1 MLGNI
6 LEQEDIIKGLPDDY
20 LYAEAEQPSGQ
31 LPPFLVVS
39 EIQRRTD
46 MRERYEATQD
56 QPQGTITQQIVAE
69 GLGGMS
75 PMDMASQTMGSPIP
89 ADPTSQVPVVAA
101 TGAFPDGAMAIGD
114 SGLAGMGGQPQ
125 MVAGGGRVGMFPGGT
140 AGGGSNMV
148 AAVNA
153 AIDKLR
159 AEGRDPSA
167 YSQYELRIMGEEIL
181 GTDRPPTLQQ
191 QGYRQQR
198 SDLGAD
204 YEPQSMDYGLL
215 SYDPDALSNRAIDA
229 VAGLGRPSGASEAGR
244 RIERGEQERYGA
256 EAEQRGRDVAQFI
269 REDEQ
274 LGILGGVARGAGDIV
289 ADAYRK
295 YIRDPYES
303 AERSLAEV
311 TSPLEGGGISE
322 EQRNETARMEN
333 ALANLNLRPG
343 GDEYFQ
349 IDDEMAALAN
359 YEPEEGTQTIAETP
373 PYTGDGY
380 FHIDDELAA
389 LANYEPEEGSIPEE
403 FLRPKVDAGNIAAI
417 ADQLEREAQLIGP
430 PTEDEILSVGDLLG
444 EDFGKNLP
452 LGTGDAEL
460 ADALSKR
467 TPSALETDLAR
478 GYLDKMETLTAE
490 DVAAEESIVADYRD
504 RIERSQQQARD
515 DAFNAWLGH
524 FGAGVAGGDL
534 QGGLERGTGAIGD
547 IKKESRA
554 TTLALEEGIVASERS
569 RRKTAVDALKSM
581 ADIDVNFLKLANEVS
596 RENGLMDR
604 SDDDKQIALM
614 NLIGDL
620 MPDTTIATPSEIET
634 NLTTMFNAVAHLFGL
649 PQVSTTGGG
658 GGGVGAPPDI
668 AGLSDSKYRM

>member
-1 MLGNI
+1 
-6 LEQEDIIKGLPDDY
+6 
-20 LYAEAEQPSGQ
+20 
-31 LPPFLVVS
+31 
-39 EIQRRTD
+39 
-46 MRERYEATQD
+46 
-56 QPQGTITQQIVAE
+56 
-69 GLGGMS
+69 
-75 PMDMASQTMGSPIP
+75 
-89 ADPTSQVPVVAA
+89 
-101 TGAFPDGAMAIGD
+101 
-114 SGLAGMGGQPQ
+114 

-303 AERSLAEV
+303 AERSLAEA
-311 TSPLEGGGISE
+311 TSPLEGVGISE
-322 EQRNETARMEN
+322 EQANQTAAMEN
-333 ALANLNLRPG
+333 ALANYWLDDVPEAGRELGEALQAGWRDLRGRDP
-343 GDEYFQ
+343 ERLLE
-349 IDDEMAALAN
+349 DDSERDRLMVAGMI
-359 YEPEEGTQTIAETP
+359 PELE
-373 PYTGDGY
+373 
-380 FHIDDELAA
+380 EL
-389 LANYEPEEGSIPEE
+389 EEGSID
-403 FLRPKVDAGNIAAI
+403 VDDTLDVDVGNIADI
-417 ADQLEREAQLIGP
+417 ADQHRREAQFIGS
-430 PTEDEILSVGDLLG
+430 PTTDTIESVGDRLG
-444 EDFGKNLP
+444 EDYGKDL
-452 LGTGDAEL
+452 LHGIGTGVEDQQAI
-460 ADALSKR
+460 KR
-467 TPSALETDLAR
+467 DEAR
-478 GYLDKMETLTAE
+478 ATRDVGAQEYLDKMDVLTAE
-490 DVAAEESIVADYRD
+490 NVAAEESIVSDYRD

-547 IKKESRA
+547 IKKESRE

-569 RRKTAVDALKSM
+569 RRKAAVDALKSM

-596 RENGLMDR
+596 REEGLMDR
-604 SDDDKQIALM
+604 SEDDRQIALLT
-614 NLIGDL
+614 LIGDI
-620 MPDTTIATPSEIET
+620 MPDTTIAEPAEIQA
-634 NLTTMFNAVAHLFGL
+634 NLTAMFNAVAHLFGL
-649 PQVSTTGGG
+649 AQVRTTGGG
-658 GGGVGAPPDI
+658 AVGTDPTTRVPITDFNQ
-668 AGLSDSKYRM
+668 

>member
-6 LEQEDIIKGLPDDY
+6 LEQEDVIKGLPDDY

-56 QPQGTITQQIVAE
+56 QPQSTITQQIVAE

-101 TGAFPDGAMAIGD
+101 TGAPPPPTGGVAIGD

-125 MVAGGGRVGMFPGGT
+125 MVASGGVVGMSNGGA

-159 AEGRDPSA
+159 AEGRDPGV
-167 YSQYELRIMGEEIL
+167 YSQYELRIMGEKIL
-181 GTDRPPTLQQ
+181 GTDRLPTLQQ
-191 QGYRQQR
+191 QGYRQYR
-198 SDLGAD
+198 PDLGAD
-204 YEPQSMDYGLL
+204 YEPQSMDYGFL

-229 VAGLGRPSGASEAGR
+229 VAGLVRPSVASEEAR
-244 RIERGEQERYGA
+244 SIERGEQERYGA
-256 EAEQRGRDVAQFI
+256 EAEQRGSDVAQFI

-274 LGILGGVARGAGDIV
+274 LGILGGVVRGAGNVVGDAWTTYMSEPAGEIGDVLQAGWRDTMDDLSDLRGRDRERLLEPNPERDRLMV
-289 ADAYRK
+289 AGMF
-295 YIRDPYES
+295 PE
-303 AERSLAEV
+303 
-311 TSPLEGGGISE
+311 LEG
-322 EQRNETARMEN
+322 
-333 ALANLNLRPG
+333 L
-343 GDEYFQ
+343 
-349 IDDEMAALAN
+349 
-359 YEPEEGTQTIAETP
+359 
-373 PYTGDGY
+373 
-380 FHIDDELAA
+380 
-389 LANYEPEEGSIPEE
+389 EEGSIPAEL
-403 FLRPKVDAGNIAAI
+403 LRADVGNIAGI
-417 ADQLEREAQLIGP
+417 AGQFQREAQLSGS
-430 PTEDEILSVGDLLG
+430 PTTDTIESVGDRLG
-444 EDFGKNLP
+444 EDYGKNLP
-452 LGTGDAEL
+452 YGVGVEDQQ
-460 ADALSKR
+460 ALK
-467 TPSALETDLAR
+467 TDRAR
-478 GYLDKMETLTAE
+478 GYLDEMEALTAE

-534 QGGLERGTGAIGD
+534 QGGLERGAGAIGD

-554 TTLALEEGIVASERS
+554 TTLALEEGIVASERA

-596 RENGLMDR
+596 RETGLMDR
-604 SDDDKQIALM
+604 SEDDKQIALM

-620 MPDTTIATPSEIET
+620 MPDTTISEPDEIRT
-634 NLTTMFNAVAHLFGL
+634 NLITMFNAIAHLFGL

-658 GGGVGAPPDI
+658 EVGTDPTTRVPITDFNQ
-668 AGLSDSKYRM
+668 

>member
-46 MRERYEATQD
+46 MRDRYEATQD
-56 QPQGTITQQIVAE
+56 QPQGTVTEQIIAE
-69 GLGGMS
+69 GLGGIPQAS

-89 ADPTSQVPVVAA
+89 TDPASQVPVGAA
-101 TGAFPDGAMAIGD
+101 TGAFPDGGMAIGD

-153 AIDKLR
+153 AIDMLR
-159 AEGRDPSA
+159 AEGRDPGV
-167 YSQYELRIMGEEIL
+167 YSQYDLRIMGEEIL

-191 QGYRQQR
+191 QGYRHVPSEDTELVSYGDRYEPETVSGYRTSPFAPPQII
-198 SDLGAD
+198 DETYEAAGAAKDWVVDTAGDVAD
-204 YEPQSMDYGLL
+204 Y
-215 SYDPDALSNRAIDA
+215 
-229 VAGLGRPSGASEAGR
+229 V
-244 RIERGEQERYGA
+244 
-256 EAEQRGRDVAQFI
+256 

-274 LGILGGVARGAGDIV
+274 LGTLGEIASGVGNVVSEGLGAV
-289 ADAYRK
+289 TDAYRQGL
-295 YIRDPYES
+295 D
-303 AERSLAEV
+303 ERFEW
-311 TSPLEGGGISE
+311 EE
-322 EQRNETARMEN
+322 EQRGRGKER
-333 ALANLNLRPG
+333 R
-343 GDEYFQ
+343 
-349 IDDEMAALAN
+349 
-359 YEPEEGTQTIAETP
+359 
-373 PYTGDGY
+373 
-380 FHIDDELAA
+380 
-389 LANYEPEEGSIPEE
+389 
-403 FLRPKVDAGNIAAI
+403 GNIANWFMDTLGIEDRMAAGMFGEPDEASSLTDI
-417 ADQLEREAQLIGP
+417 ALDDDPVDANVVAT
-430 PTEDEILSVGDLLG
+430 TEDEILSVGDLLG
-444 EDFGKNLP
+444 KDYGKNLP
-452 LGTGDAEL
+452 LGGTGDAQL
-460 ADALSKR
+460 ADALLKR

-478 GYLDKMETLTAE
+478 RQQEYLTESEALTAE
-490 DVAAEESIVADYRD
+490 NVEAEESIVADYRD

-515 DAFNAWLGH
+515 DAFNSWLGY
-524 FGAGVAGGDL
+524 FGAGVAGGDMA
-534 QGGLERGTGAIGD
+534 GGLERGAASIGD
-547 IKKESRA
+547 IKKESRE

-569 RRKTAVDALKSM
+569 RRKAAVDALKSM

-620 MPDTTIATPSEIET
+620 MPDTTIATPLEIET

-658 GGGVGAPPDI
+658 GGGVGTDPTTRVPITDFNQ
-668 AGLSDSKYRM
+668 

>member
-6 LEQEDIIKGLPDDY
+6 LEQEDIVKGLPDDY

-89 ADPTSQVPVVAA
+89 TDPTSPVPVVAA

-125 MVAGGGRVGMFPGGT
+125 MVASGGVVGMANGGGFGSYPYEVGDPNYNPYYDPASDVYGT
-140 AGGGSNMV
+140 A
-148 AAVNA
+148 
-153 AIDKLR
+153 
-159 AEGRDPSA
+159 
-167 YSQYELRIMGEEIL
+167 
-181 GTDRPPTLQQ
+181 
-191 QGYRQQR
+191 
-198 SDLGAD
+198 
-204 YEPQSMDYGLL
+204 EPL
-215 SYDPDALSNRAIDA
+215 SYTFRGVGPWMDRNR
-229 VAGLGRPSGASEAGR
+229 
-244 RIERGEQERYGA
+244 
-256 EAEQRGRDVAQFI
+256 
-269 REDEQ
+269 
-274 LGILGGVARGAGDIV
+274 
-289 ADAYRK
+289 
-295 YIRDPYES
+295 
-303 AERSLAEV
+303 ERSLKLRELTEQIKYEEGVGFTEARSKANAILDMEEGEE
-311 TSPLEGGGISE
+311 PLDSLDVDSQDALFDSLSSE
-322 EQRNETARMEN
+322 EV
-333 ALANLNLRPG
+333 
-343 GDEYFQ
+343 
-349 IDDEMAALAN
+349 DD
-359 YEPEEGTQTIAETP
+359 T
-373 PYTGDGY
+373 
-380 FHIDDELAA
+380 
-389 LANYEPEEGSIPEE
+389 
-403 FLRPKVDAGNIAAI
+403 VDVDVGNIADI
-417 ADQLEREAQLIGP
+417 ADQLQREAQFIGSP
-430 PTEDEILSVGDLLG
+430 IEDEILSVGDRLG
-444 EDFGKNLP
+444 KDYGKDLP
-452 LGTGDAEL
+452 YGTGVEDQQ
-460 ADALSKR
+460 ALK
-467 TPSALETDLAR
+467 TDRAR
-478 GYLDKMETLTAE
+478 GYLDEMETLTAE

-634 NLTTMFNAVAHLFGL
+634 NLTTMFNAVSHLFGL
-649 PQVSTTGGG
+649 PQVSTTGGS
-658 GGGVGAPPDI
+658 GGGVGTDPVNRPPLTDFN
-668 AGLSDSKYRM
+668 

>member
-6 LEQEDIIKGLPDDY
+6 LEQEDVIKGLPDDY

-56 QPQGTITQQIVAE
+56 QPQSTITQQIVAE

-101 TGAFPDGAMAIGD
+101 TGAPPPPTGGVAIGD

-125 MVAGGGRVGMFPGGT
+125 MVASGGVVGMANGGA

-159 AEGRDPSA
+159 AEGRDPGV
-167 YSQYELRIMGEEIL
+167 YSQYELRIMGEKIL
-181 GTDRPPTLQQ
+181 GTDRLPTLQQ
-191 QGYRQQR
+191 QGYRQYR
-198 SDLGAD
+198 PDLGAD
-204 YEPQSMDYGLL
+204 YEPQSMDYGFL

-229 VAGLGRPSGASEAGR
+229 VAGLVRPSVASEEAR
-244 RIERGEQERYGA
+244 SIERGEQERYGA
-256 EAEQRGRDVAQFI
+256 EAEQRGSDVAQFI

-274 LGILGGVARGAGDIV
+274 LGILGGVVRGAGNVVGDAWTTYMSEPAGEIGDVLQAGWRDTMDDLSDLRGRDRERLFEPNPERDRLMV
-289 ADAYRK
+289 AGMF
-295 YIRDPYES
+295 PE
-303 AERSLAEV
+303 
-311 TSPLEGGGISE
+311 LEG
-322 EQRNETARMEN
+322 
-333 ALANLNLRPG
+333 L
-343 GDEYFQ
+343 
-349 IDDEMAALAN
+349 
-359 YEPEEGTQTIAETP
+359 
-373 PYTGDGY
+373 
-380 FHIDDELAA
+380 
-389 LANYEPEEGSIPEE
+389 EEGSIPAEL
-403 FLRPKVDAGNIAAI
+403 LRADVGNIADI
-417 ADQLEREAQLIGP
+417 ADQFQREAQLSGS
-430 PTEDEILSVGDLLG
+430 PTTDTIESVGDRLG
-444 EDFGKNLP
+444 EDYGKNLP
-452 LGTGDAEL
+452 LGGTGGAQL
-460 ADALSKR
+460 ADALLKR

-478 GYLDKMETLTAE
+478 RQQEYLTESEALTAE
-490 DVAAEESIVADYRD
+490 NVEAEESIVADYRD

-534 QGGLERGTGAIGD
+534 QGGLERGAGAIGD

-554 TTLALEEGIVASERS
+554 TTLALEEGIVASERA

-596 RENGLMDR
+596 RETGLMDR
-604 SDDDKQIALM
+604 SEDDKQIALM

-620 MPDTTIATPSEIET
+620 MPDTTISEPDEIRT
-634 NLTTMFNAVAHLFGL
+634 NLITMFNAIAHLFGL
-649 PQVSTTGGG
+649 PQVSTTGGS
-658 GGGVGAPPDI
+658 GGGVGTDPVNRPPIIDFD
-668 AGLSDSKYRM
+668 L

>member
-6 LEQEDIIKGLPDDY
+6 LEQEDVIKGLPDDY

-56 QPQGTITQQIVAE
+56 QPQGTVTQQIVAE

-101 TGAFPDGAMAIGD
+101 TGAPPPPTGGVAIGD

-125 MVAGGGRVGMFPGGT
+125 MVASGGVVGMSNGGA

-159 AEGRDPSA
+159 AEGRDPGV
-167 YSQYELRIMGEEIL
+167 YSQYELRIMGEKIL
-181 GTDRPPTLQQ
+181 GTDRLPTLQQ
-191 QGYRQQR
+191 QGYRQYR
-198 SDLGAD
+198 PDLGAD
-204 YEPQSMDYGLL
+204 YEPQSMDYGFL

-229 VAGLGRPSGASEAGR
+229 VAGLVRPSVASEEAR
-244 RIERGEQERYGA
+244 SIERGEQERYGA
-256 EAEQRGRDVAQFI
+256 EAEQRGSDVAQFI

-274 LGILGGVARGAGDIV
+274 LGILGGVVRGAGNVVGDAWTTYMSEPAGEIGDVLQAGWRDTMDDLSDLRGRDRERLLEPNPERDRLMV
-289 ADAYRK
+289 AGMF
-295 YIRDPYES
+295 PE
-303 AERSLAEV
+303 
-311 TSPLEGGGISE
+311 LEG
-322 EQRNETARMEN
+322 
-333 ALANLNLRPG
+333 L
-343 GDEYFQ
+343 
-349 IDDEMAALAN
+349 
-359 YEPEEGTQTIAETP
+359 
-373 PYTGDGY
+373 
-380 FHIDDELAA
+380 
-389 LANYEPEEGSIPEE
+389 EEGSIPAEL
-403 FLRPKVDAGNIAAI
+403 LRADVGNIAGI
-417 ADQLEREAQLIGP
+417 AGQFQREAQLSGS
-430 PTEDEILSVGDLLG
+430 PTTDTIESVGDRLG
-444 EDFGKNLP
+444 EDYGKNLP
-452 LGTGDAEL
+452 YGVGVEDQQ
-460 ADALSKR
+460 ALK
-467 TPSALETDLAR
+467 TDRAR
-478 GYLDKMETLTAE
+478 GYLDEMEALTAE

-534 QGGLERGTGAIGD
+534 QGGLERGAGAIGD

-554 TTLALEEGIVASERS
+554 TTLALEEGIVASERA

-596 RENGLMDR
+596 RETGLMDR
-604 SDDDKQIALM
+604 SEDDKQIALM

-620 MPDTTIATPSEIET
+620 MPDTTISEPDEIRT
-634 NLTTMFNAVAHLFGL
+634 NLITMFNAIAHLFGL

-658 GGGVGAPPDI
+658 EVGTDPTTRVPITDFNQ
-668 AGLSDSKYRM
+668 